1 MGRELGNFFVV
12 YEYGLLG
19 NAGARVLRNIEDE
32 GVCWTHFPDN

>member
-1 MGRELGNFFVV
+1 
-12 YEYGLLG
+12 LLG